1 MPFCV
6 VGAFLTQAASS
17 GPVLLRQN
25 SQIGD
30 VAVIE
35 SHPFLHVGCESE
47 RIWGTSADSYMFFF
61 FSQHLRN
68 TVRLG
73 GLQLTPVTPS
83 TLATLMFAGGV
94 VGERRGGDKM
104 HAKAAQIPRC
114 NHTTD
119 STPRRLPPELNRS

>member
-47 RIWGTSADSYMFFF
+47 RIWGMSADSYMFFF
-61 FSQHLRN
+61 FFL
-68 TVRLG
+68 
-73 GLQLTPVTPS
+73 S
-83 TLATLMFAGGV
+83 TSET
-94 VGERRGGDKM
+94 
-104 HAKAAQIPRC
+104 Q
-114 NHTTD
+114 
-119 STPRRLPPELNRS
+119 